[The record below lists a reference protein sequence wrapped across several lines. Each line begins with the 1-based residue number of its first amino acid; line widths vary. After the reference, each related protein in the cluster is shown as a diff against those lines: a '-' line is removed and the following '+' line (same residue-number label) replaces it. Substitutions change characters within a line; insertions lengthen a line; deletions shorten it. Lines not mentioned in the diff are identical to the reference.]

1 MPRYT
6 KKKLDSEYAHVH
18 YALTAQRR
26 AELNAKTAWHHA
38 LGQQAPNVEDLRVS
52 YAEEKMHTAH
62 LEHQVA
68 RLKHE
73 YAKLG
78 LHAPY

>member
-1 MPRYT
+1 MPKYT
-6 KKKLDSEYAHVH
+6 KKKLDSEYAHVQH
-18 YALTAQRR
+18 ALTAQRR

-38 LGQQAPNVEDLRVS
+38 LGQQAQNVDQLRVD
-52 YAEEKMHTAH
+52 YAHEKMKTAH

-68 RLKHE
+68 VLKHE